1 VRSLLVGAFEQ
12 RNIFYMENKVLIKM
26 CFIEYIYFFINNV
39 NPLPQTKLIL
49 SIDIKNMATNI
60 FNIGQQLRVEINSE
74 YNNNSKIPIPE
85 LLEAVKPK
93 CLVMY
98 ERTSRYNKSI
108 IFSGV
113 SIATNSNK
121 NMTMPIQSIKMRKY
135 NIMKILRCSIHHLS
149 RVPYT
154 KTFQVFDNYCQRNG
168 VEIGHINVLW
178 DTMQR
183 IKVYELTLDLFEKQ
197 KKSIE
202 EQDISTSSLHM
213 QRQSNLLVCISC
225 IEKNIFPKFRYDVR
239 KDEYKCTRC
248 DMSGSVFEINVIGR
262 LIVVCNIPLVFST
275 CCRQIVVYSGNNEE
289 FHPTKKKCD
298 CIKWT
303 NHTNTACFNN
313 LISSMS
319 VSQYVFP
326 VDKVVS
332 VKWTNATVDY
342 MALRLIGNT
351 GFNFEHLSEHLHKNN
366 TCCICGYNT
375 SNVQKNVLLDI
386 YSSMMLSVN
395 VCSKH
400 FIPDYKL
407 NHIKSI
413 DDYLMFLSTK

>member
-1 VRSLLVGAFEQ
+1 
-12 RNIFYMENKVLIKM
+12 
-26 CFIEYIYFFINNV
+26 
-39 NPLPQTKLIL
+39 
-49 SIDIKNMATNI
+49 
-60 FNIGQQLRVEINSE
+60 
-74 YNNNSKIPIPE
+74 
-85 LLEAVKPK
+85 
-93 CLVMY
+93 
-98 ERTSRYNKSI
+98 
-108 IFSGV
+108 
-113 SIATNSNK
+113 
-121 NMTMPIQSIKMRKY
+121 MRKH
-135 NIMKILRCSIHHLS
+135 NIMQILRCSIHHLS

-154 KTFQVFDNYCQRNG
+154 NTFQVFDNYCQRNG

-178 DTMQR
+178 DTIQR

-202 EQDISTSSLHM
+202 EQDLQTSSLHM

-239 KDEYKCTRC
+239 KNEYKCTRC
-248 DMSGSVFEINVIGR
+248 DITGSVFEVNVMGR

-289 FHPTKKKCD
+289 FQCSKKNCN

-303 NHTNTACFNN
+303 NHTNTASFNN

-326 VDKVVS
+326 VDKVIS
-332 VKWTNATVDY
+332 VKWTNATVEY
-342 MALRLIGNT
+342 MALRTSGNT
-351 GFNFEHLSEHLHKNN
+351 GLNFEHLLEHLYKQN

-375 SNVQKNVLLDI
+375 SNIQKNVLLDI
-386 YSSMMLSVN
+386 YSSIMLSVN

-407 NHIKSI
+407 SHIKSI